1 MNMKNKGVKMPQNR
15 AEMPLQRVFKANQVE
30 GSQNKPQ
37 KAYKPIT
44 IEPLGNRAC
53 CCFIGK

>member
-1 MNMKNKGVKMPQNR
+1 MKNKGVKMPQNR

-30 GSQNKPQ
+30 GSQNKNQ

-44 IEPLGNRAC
+44 VEPLGNRAC